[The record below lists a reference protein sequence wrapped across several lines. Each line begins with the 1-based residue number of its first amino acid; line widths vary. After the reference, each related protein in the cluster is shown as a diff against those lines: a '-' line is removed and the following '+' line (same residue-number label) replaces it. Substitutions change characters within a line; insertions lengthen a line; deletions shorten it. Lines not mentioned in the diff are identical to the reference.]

1 MRIFFHFILLTICS
15 FSFSQQKTFK
25 QRSNHV
31 VYIGLTNSMYWN
43 NFEGL
48 NDANN
53 VVKRQFQ
60 PSIEVLGYLFSYEI
74 NNKIEAKIGYTHFS
88 FLADYFSYLGN
99 NNIYAGSNPHFSFLI
114 DYQPL
119 RRSNLFLSGGLKLAF
134 FPYEETFINPDNGT
148 PLAPKSQITTILS
161 KGFNP
166 MISFG
171 VGKRRILF
179 NKYRIEW
186 LFSYNHGT
194 NSLRRYEFI
203 RFDPYVVSNLKTYNH
218 HLSFTLRYYFKKYSQ
233 DDQ

>member
-1 MRIFFHFILLTICS
+1 MRVFFLFLTLS
-15 FSFSQQKTFK
+15 FYSLSFGQQKTFK

-31 VYIGLTNSMYWN
+31 FYIGLNNSMYWY

-60 PSIEVLGYLFSYEI
+60 PSIEVLGYLFSFEL
-74 NNKIEAKIGYTHFS
+74 NNKIEAKVGYTHFS
-88 FLADYFSYLGN
+88 FLTDYFSYLGGGT
-99 NNIYAGSNPHFSFLI
+99 IYVSSNPHFSLLL
-114 DYQPL
+114 DYKPFSK
-119 RRSNLFLSGGLKLAF
+119 SNLFLSGGLKLAF
-134 FPYEETFINPDNGT
+134 FPFEDAFISGN
-148 PLAPKSQITTILS
+148 LFSQKKTILS

-171 VGKRRILF
+171 IGKRRILF

-186 LFSYNHGT
+186 IFSYNHGT
-194 NSLRRYEFI
+194 NSLKRYEFI
-203 RFDPYVVSNLKTYNH
+203 RFDPYIVSNLKSYNH
-218 HLSFTLRYYFKKYSQ
+218 HLSFTLRYYLKKYSQ

>member
-1 MRIFFHFILLTICS
+1 MRAFFLVIALSIFSLS
-15 FSFSQQKTFK
+15 FGQHKTFK

-31 VYIGLTNSMYWN
+31 VYVGLTNSMYWY

-53 VVKRQFQ
+53 VIKRQFQ

-88 FLADYFSYLGN
+88 FLADYFSYLGS
-99 NNIYAGSNPHFSFLI
+99 NNIYVGSNPHFSFLV
-114 DYQPL
+114 DYKPL
-119 RRSNLFLSGGLKLAF
+119 NKSNLFLSGGLKLAF
-134 FPYEETFINPDNGT
+134 FPFEDVFTSGN
-148 PLAPKSQITTILS
+148 LVSQQNTILS
-161 KGFNP
+161 KGINP

-171 VGKRRILF
+171 IGKRRILF

-203 RFDPYVVSNLKTYNH
+203 RFDPYIVSNLKAYNH
-218 HLSFTLRYYFKKYSQ
+218 HLSFTFRYYSQ
-233 DDQ
+233 VSHL

>member
-1 MRIFFHFILLTICS
+1 MRAFFLILTLFIYS
-15 FSFSQQKTFK
+15 FSFGQQKTFK

-31 VYIGLTNSMYWN
+31 VYVGLTNSMYWY

-53 VVKRQFQ
+53 VIKRQFQ

-99 NNIYAGSNPHFSFLI
+99 NNIYVGSNPHFSFLV
-114 DYQPL
+114 DYQPF
-119 RRSNLFLSGGLKLAF
+119 RKSNLFISGGLKLAF
-134 FPYEETFINPDNGT
+134 FPFEDTFTTGNLVAQQN
-148 PLAPKSQITTILS
+148 TILS
-161 KGFNP
+161 KGINP

-171 VGKRRILF
+171 IGKRRILF

-186 LFSYNHGT
+186 LFSYNSGT

-203 RFDPYVVSNLKTYNH
+203 RFDPYIVSNLKAYNH
-218 HLSFTLRYYFKKYSQ
+218 YLSFTFRYYFKKYSQ
-233 DDQ
+233 DEQ